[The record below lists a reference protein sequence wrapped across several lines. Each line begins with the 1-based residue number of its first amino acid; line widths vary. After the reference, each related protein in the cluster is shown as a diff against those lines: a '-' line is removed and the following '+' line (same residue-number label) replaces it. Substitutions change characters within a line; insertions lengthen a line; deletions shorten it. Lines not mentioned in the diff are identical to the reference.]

1 MQFNKLEEIR
11 GKGYHAAMKL
21 LEEWEE
27 EGRLAGILQ
36 DSKEEGGR
44 KGRKKGKSA
53 RGNSI

>member
-53 RGNSI
+53 RRNSI